1 MIGLTIANLDDDDA
15 VQLTLPF
22 HQRDPVDAV
31 LDDVKDKYGSTAIT
45 RAVLLGRDEGLT
57 MPQLPD

>member
-1 MIGLTIANLDDDDA
+1 MSIGNLDDDDA

-22 HQRDPVDAV
+22 DHRDPVDGV
-31 LDDVKDKYGSTAIT
+31 VDEVKDKYGSAAIT
-45 RAVLLGRDEGLT
+45 RAVLLGRDEGIT